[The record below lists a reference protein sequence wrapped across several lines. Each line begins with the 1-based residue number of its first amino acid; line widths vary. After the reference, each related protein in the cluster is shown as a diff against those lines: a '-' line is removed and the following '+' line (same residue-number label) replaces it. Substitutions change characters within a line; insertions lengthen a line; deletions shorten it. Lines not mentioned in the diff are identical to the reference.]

1 MPFPCKTLGARAGS
15 LNRNLV
21 AHARDLGA
29 PGDRAPVR
37 QQPCLLNGSYGLEN
51 LREQSHVF
59 YCRWC
64 SVLITKVIPGLR
76 VL

>member
-1 MPFPCKTLGARAGS
+1 MPLPCKTLGARAGS

-37 QQPCLLNGSYGLEN
+37 QQP
-51 LREQSHVF
+51 
-59 YCRWC
+59 WI
-64 SVLITKVIPGLR
+64 LIDFGYFAHQAGKI
-76 VL
+76 